1 MTADL
6 ERSISCPRCGA
17 AAVYAGM
24 VGMPANSIYQCNG
37 CGRATWVP
45 AGQPPAQAGGEPM
58 QQQQQEQGP
67 REPDIDGETPKT

>member
-6 ERSISCPRCGA
+6 TKSISCPRCGA

-24 VGMPANSIYQCNG
+24 IGMPANSIYQCNS

-45 AGQPPAQAGGEPM
+45 VERPAAGNTAGDSM
-58 QQQQQEQGP
+58 QQQQQP
-67 REPDIDGETPKT
+67 SDGDDNAD

>member
-24 VGMPANSIYQCNG
+24 VGMPANSIYQCNS

-45 AGQPPAQAGGEPM
+45 LARPPADAVGEPM
-58 QQQQQEQGP
+58 QQQQQPQV
-67 REPDIDGETPKT
+67 PDAESEASED

>member
-1 MTADL
+1 MPADL

-24 VGMPANSIYQCNG
+24 VGMPASSIYQCNS

-45 AGQPPAQAGGEPM
+45 VERPPAGHAAGDSM
-58 QQQQQEQGP
+58 QQQQQPQAV
-67 REPDIDGETPKT
+67 DGDDEVSTD

>member
-17 AAVYAGM
+17 AAAYAGM
-24 VGMPANSIYQCNG
+24 VGMPANSIYQCNS

-45 AGQPPAQAGGEPM
+45 LVRRPADAVGESV
-58 QQQQQEQGP
+58 QQQQQPQA
-67 REPDIDGETPKT
+67 PDANGEVSEE